1 MALLQ
6 NNTQVIFSV
15 DIALTFDD
23 GTTKRNM
30 IEVGD
35 YLLLK
40 FNYDGNKMTKAC
52 RVVDI
57 TPIVL
62 NTQPESYA
70 ASLVVDCSD
79 KFNGQRLKVAC
90 KNILNFRVVTKDYVD
105 SLAPDY
111 IVTDD
116 MLDED
121 NLTPVPGD
129 MEDVLAISFTGMS
142 KTVFFVTTLI

>member
-15 DIALTFDD
+15 NVALTFDD
-23 GTTKRNM
+23 GTTKKDT

-40 FNYDGNKMTKAC
+40 FNYDGNKLSRAC

-79 KFNGQRLKVAC
+79 KFSGQRLKVAC
-90 KNILNFRVVTKDYVD
+90 KNILNFRIVTKDYVD

-116 MLDED
+116 MLNED
-121 NLTPVPGD
+121 NLEPVPGD
-129 MEDVLAISFTGMS
+129 LEDKPGVGIAGVGETML
-142 KTVFFVTTLI
+142 VR

>member
-15 DIALTFDD
+15 NVALTFDD
-23 GTTKRNM
+23 GTTKKDT

-40 FNYDGNKMTKAC
+40 FNYDGNKLSRAC

-79 KFNGQRLKVAC
+79 KFSGQRLKVAC
-90 KNILNFRVVTKDYVD
+90 KNILNFRIVTKDYVD

-116 MLDED
+116 MLNED
-121 NLTPVPGD
+121 NLEPVPGD
-129 MEDVLAISFTGMS
+129 LEDRPGVGIAGVGEAML
-142 KTVFFVTTLI
+142 VR

>member
-15 DIALTFDD
+15 NVALTFDD
-23 GTTKRNM
+23 GTTKKDT

-40 FNYDGNKMTKAC
+40 FNYDGNKLSRAC

-57 TPIVL
+57 TLIVL

-79 KFNGQRLKVAC
+79 KFSGQRLKVAC
-90 KNILNFRVVTKDYVD
+90 KNILNFRIVTKDYVD

-116 MLDED
+116 MLNVD
-121 NLTPVPGD
+121 NLEPVPGD
-129 MEDVLAISFTGMS
+129 LEDKPGVGIAGVGEAML
-142 KTVFFVTTLI
+142 VR

>member
-15 DIALTFDD
+15 NVALTFDD
-23 GTTKRNM
+23 GTTKKDT

-40 FNYDGNKMTKAC
+40 FNYDGNKLSRAC

-79 KFNGQRLKVAC
+79 KFSGQRLKVAC
-90 KNILNFRVVTKDYVD
+90 KNILNFRIVNKDYVD

-111 IVTDD
+111 VVTDE
-116 MLDED
+116 MLNED
-121 NLTPVPGD
+121 ALEPVP
-129 MEDVLAISFTGMS
+129 EDTEDIPGVGIAGVGEAM
-142 KTVFFVTTLI
+142 LIR

>member
-15 DIALTFDD
+15 NVALTFDD
-23 GTTKRNM
+23 GTTKKDT

-40 FNYDGNKMTKAC
+40 FNYDGNKLSRAC

-79 KFNGQRLKVAC
+79 KFSGQRLKVAC
-90 KNILNFRVVTKDYVD
+90 KNILNFRIVTKDYVD

-116 MLDED
+116 MLNVD
-121 NLTPVPGD
+121 NLEPVPGD
-129 MEDVLAISFTGMS
+129 LEDKPGVGIAGVGEAML
-142 KTVFFVTTLI
+142 VR

>member
-23 GTTKRNM
+23 GTTKRSM

-129 MEDVLAISFTGMS
+129 MEDRPGVGIAGVGEAL
-142 KTVFFVTTLI
+142 LIR

>member
-15 DIALTFDD
+15 NVALTFDD
-23 GTTKRNM
+23 GTTKKDT

-40 FNYDGNKMTKAC
+40 FNYDGNKLSRAC

-79 KFNGQRLKVAC
+79 KFSGQRLKVAC
-90 KNILNFRVVTKDYVD
+90 KNILNFRIVTKDYVD

-116 MLDED
+116 MLNEG
-121 NLTPVPGD
+121 NLEPVPGD
-129 MEDVLAISFTGMS
+129 LEDKPGVGIAGVGEAML
-142 KTVFFVTTLI
+142 VR

>member
-15 DIALTFDD
+15 NVALTFDD
-23 GTTKRNM
+23 GTTKKDT

-40 FNYDGNKMTKAC
+40 FNYDGNKLSRAC

-79 KFNGQRLKVAC
+79 KFSGQRLTVAC
-90 KNILNFRVVTKDYVD
+90 KNILNFRIVTKDYVD

-116 MLDED
+116 MLNED
-121 NLTPVPGD
+121 NLEPVPGD
-129 MEDVLAISFTGMS
+129 LEDKPGVGIAGVGEAML
-142 KTVFFVTTLI
+142 VR

>member
-15 DIALTFDD
+15 KVALTFDD
-23 GTTKRNM
+23 GTTKKDT

-40 FNYDGNKMTKAC
+40 FNYDGNKLSRAC

-79 KFNGQRLKVAC
+79 KFSGQRLKVAC
-90 KNILNFRVVTKDYVD
+90 KNILNFRIVTKDYVD

-116 MLDED
+116 MLNEG
-121 NLTPVPGD
+121 NLEPVPGD
-129 MEDVLAISFTGMS
+129 LEDKPGVGIAGVGEAML
-142 KTVFFVTTLI
+142 VR

>member
-15 DIALTFDD
+15 DVALTFDD
-23 GTTKRNM
+23 GTTKRDI

-40 FNYDGNKMTKAC
+40 FNYDGNKLAKAC

-57 TPIVL
+57 TPVIL

-70 ASLVVDCSD
+70 ASLIVDCSD
-79 KFNGQRLKVAC
+79 KFSGQRLKVAS
-90 KNILNFRVVTKDYVD
+90 KNILNFRIVNEEYIE

-111 IVTDD
+111 IITDD
-116 MLDED
+116 MLNED
-121 NLTPVPGD
+121 ALEPLPDDTEDIPGVGIAGVGEA
-129 MEDVLAISFTGMS
+129 M
-142 KTVFFVTTLI
+142 LIV

>member
-15 DIALTFDD
+15 NVALTFDD
-23 GTTKRNM
+23 GTTKKYT

-40 FNYDGNKMTKAC
+40 FNYDGNKLSRAC

-79 KFNGQRLKVAC
+79 KFSGQRLKVAC
-90 KNILNFRVVTKDYVD
+90 KNILNFRIVTKDYVD

-116 MLDED
+116 MLNED
-121 NLTPVPGD
+121 NLEPVPGD
-129 MEDVLAISFTGMS
+129 LEDKPGVGIAGVGEAML
-142 KTVFFVTTLI
+142 VR

>member
-6 NNTQVIFSV
+6 NNTQVIFSINV
-15 DIALTFDD
+15 ALTFDD
-23 GTTKRNM
+23 GTTKKDI

-40 FNYDGNKMTKAC
+40 FNYDGNKLTKAC

-57 TPIVL
+57 TPVIL

-70 ASLVVDCSD
+70 ASLIVDYSD
-79 KFNGQRLKVAC
+79 KFSGQRLKVAS
-90 KNILNFRVVTKDYVD
+90 KNILNFRKVNEEYIE

-111 IVTDD
+111 IITDD
-116 MLDED
+116 MLNGDALEPLPED
-121 NLTPVPGD
+121 KEDIPGVGIAGVGEA
-129 MEDVLAISFTGMS
+129 M
-142 KTVFFVTTLI
+142 LIV

>member
-15 DIALTFDD
+15 NVALTFDD
-23 GTTKRNM
+23 GTTKKDT

-40 FNYDGNKMTKAC
+40 FNYDGNKLSRAC

-79 KFNGQRLKVAC
+79 KFSGQRLKVAC
-90 KNILNFRVVTKDYVD
+90 KNILNFRTVTKDYVD

-116 MLDED
+116 MLNED
-121 NLTPVPGD
+121 NLEPVPGD
-129 MEDVLAISFTGMS
+129 LEDKPGVGIAGVGEAML
-142 KTVFFVTTLI
+142 VR

>member
-15 DIALTFDD
+15 NVALTFDD
-23 GTTKRNM
+23 GTTKKDT
-30 IEVGD
+30 IEVVD

-40 FNYDGNKMTKAC
+40 FNYDGNKLSRAC

-79 KFNGQRLKVAC
+79 KFSGQRLKVAC
-90 KNILNFRVVTKDYVD
+90 KNILNFRIVTKDYVD

-116 MLDED
+116 MLNED
-121 NLTPVPGD
+121 NLEPVPGD
-129 MEDVLAISFTGMS
+129 LEDKPGVGIAGVGEAML
-142 KTVFFVTTLI
+142 VR

>member
-15 DIALTFDD
+15 NAALTFDD
-23 GTTKRNM
+23 GTTKKDT

-40 FNYDGNKMTKAC
+40 FNYDGNKLSRAC

-79 KFNGQRLKVAC
+79 KFSGQRLKVAC
-90 KNILNFRVVTKDYVD
+90 KNILNFRIVTKDYVD

-116 MLDED
+116 MLNED
-121 NLTPVPGD
+121 NLEPVPGD
-129 MEDVLAISFTGMS
+129 LEDKPGVGIAGVGEAML
-142 KTVFFVTTLI
+142 VR

>member
-15 DIALTFDD
+15 NVALTFDD
-23 GTTKRNM
+23 GTTKKDT

-40 FNYDGNKMTKAC
+40 FNYDGNKRSRAC

-79 KFNGQRLKVAC
+79 KFSGQRLKVAC
-90 KNILNFRVVTKDYVD
+90 KNILNFRIVTKDYVD

-116 MLDED
+116 MLNED
-121 NLTPVPGD
+121 NLEPVPGD
-129 MEDVLAISFTGMS
+129 LEDKPGVGIAGVGEAML
-142 KTVFFVTTLI
+142 VR

>member
-15 DIALTFDD
+15 NVALTFDD
-23 GTTKRNM
+23 GTTKKDT

-40 FNYDGNKMTKAC
+40 FNYDGNKLSRAC

-79 KFNGQRLKVAC
+79 KFSGQRLKVAC
-90 KNILNFRVVTKDYVD
+90 KNILNFRIVTKDYVD

-116 MLDED
+116 MLNED
-121 NLTPVPGD
+121 NLEPVPGD
-129 MEDVLAISFTGMS
+129 LEDKPGVGIAGVGEAML
-142 KTVFFVTTLI
+142 VR

>member
-15 DIALTFDD
+15 KVALTFDD
-23 GTTKRNM
+23 GTTKKDT

-40 FNYDGNKMTKAC
+40 FNYDGNKLSRAC

-79 KFNGQRLKVAC
+79 KFSGQRLKVAC
-90 KNILNFRVVTKDYVD
+90 KNILNFRIVTKDYVD

-116 MLDED
+116 MLNED
-121 NLTPVPGD
+121 NLEPVPGD
-129 MEDVLAISFTGMS
+129 LEDKPGVGIAGVGEAML
-142 KTVFFVTTLI
+142 VR

>member
-6 NNTQVIFSV
+6 NNTQVILSV

-23 GTTKRNM
+23 GTTKRST

-90 KNILNFRVVTKDYVD
+90 KNILNYRIVNKDYVD

-111 IVTDD
+111 AVTDD
-116 MLDED
+116 MMNEE
-121 NLTPVPGD
+121 NLSPVP
-129 MEDVLAISFTGMS
+129 EDLEDKPGVGIAGVGQAM
-142 KTVFFVTTLI
+142 LIR

>member
-6 NNTQVIFSV
+6 NTTQVIFSV
-15 DIALTFDD
+15 EVTLTFDD
-23 GTTKRNM
+23 GTTKKDTIN
-30 IEVGD
+30 VGD
-35 YLLLK
+35 YVLMK
-40 FNYDGNKMTKAC
+40 FMYDGNKLAKAC

-79 KFNGQRLKVAC
+79 KFSGQRLKVAC
-90 KNILNFRVVTKDYVD
+90 KNILNFRVVNKDYVD

-111 IVTDD
+111 VVTDE
-116 MLDED
+116 MLNED
-121 NLTPVPGD
+121 ALEPVP
-129 MEDVLAISFTGMS
+129 EDTEDIPGVGIAGVGEAM
-142 KTVFFVTTLI
+142 LIR

>member
-23 GTTKRNM
+23 GTTKRST

-90 KNILNFRVVTKDYVD
+90 KNILNLRIVTKDYVD

-116 MLDED
+116 MLNED
-121 NLTPVPGD
+121 NLAPVPGD
-129 MEDVLAISFTGMS
+129 IEDRPGVGIAGVGEAL
-142 KTVFFVTTLI
+142 LIR

>member
-6 NNTQVIFSV
+6 NSTQVIFSV
-15 DIALTFDD
+15 EVTLAFDD
-23 GTTKRNM
+23 GTTKKDI

-40 FNYDGNKMTKAC
+40 FTYDGNKLSRAC

-57 TPIVL
+57 SPIVL

-70 ASLVVDCSD
+70 ASLIVDCSD
-79 KFNGQRLKVAC
+79 KFSGQRLKVAC
-90 KNILNFRVVTKDYVD
+90 KNILNYRIVNKDYVD

-111 IVTDD
+111 IVTDE
-116 MLDED
+116 MMNED
-121 NLTPVPGD
+121 NLEPVP
-129 MEDVLAISFTGMS
+129 EDLEDRPGVGIAGVGQAM
-142 KTVFFVTTLI
+142 LIR

>member
-6 NNTQVIFSV
+6 NTTQVIFSV
-15 DIALTFDD
+15 EVTLTFDD
-23 GTTKRNM
+23 GTTKKDTIN
-30 IEVGD
+30 VGD
-35 YLLLK
+35 YVLMK
-40 FNYDGNKMTKAC
+40 FMYDGNKFTKAC

-79 KFNGQRLKVAC
+79 KFSGQRLKVAC
-90 KNILNFRVVTKDYVD
+90 KNILNFRVVNKDYVD

-111 IVTDD
+111 VVTDE
-116 MLDED
+116 MLNED
-121 NLTPVPGD
+121 ALEPVP
-129 MEDVLAISFTGMS
+129 EDTEDIPGVGIAGVGEAM
-142 KTVFFVTTLI
+142 LIR

>member
-15 DIALTFDD
+15 NVALTFDD
-23 GTTKRNM
+23 GTTKKDT

-40 FNYDGNKMTKAC
+40 FNYDGNKLSRAC
-52 RVVDI
+52 RAVDI

-79 KFNGQRLKVAC
+79 KFSGQRLKVAC
-90 KNILNFRVVTKDYVD
+90 KNILNFRIVTKDYVD

-116 MLDED
+116 MLNED
-121 NLTPVPGD
+121 NLEPVPGD
-129 MEDVLAISFTGMS
+129 LEDKPGVGIAGVGEAML
-142 KTVFFVTTLI
+142 VR

>member
-15 DIALTFDD
+15 NVALTFDD
-23 GTTKRNM
+23 GATKKDT

-40 FNYDGNKMTKAC
+40 FNYDGNKLSRAC

-79 KFNGQRLKVAC
+79 KFSGQRLKVAC
-90 KNILNFRVVTKDYVD
+90 KNILNFRIVTKDYVD

-116 MLDED
+116 MLNED
-121 NLTPVPGD
+121 NLEPVPGD
-129 MEDVLAISFTGMS
+129 LEDKPGVGIAGVGEAML
-142 KTVFFVTTLI
+142 VR

>member
-15 DIALTFDD
+15 NVALTFDD
-23 GTTKRNM
+23 GTTKKDT

-40 FNYDGNKMTKAC
+40 FNYDGNKLSRAC

-79 KFNGQRLKVAC
+79 KFSGQRLKVAC
-90 KNILNFRVVTKDYVD
+90 KNILNFRIVTKDYVD

-116 MLDED
+116 MLNED
-121 NLTPVPGD
+121 NLEPVPGD
-129 MEDVLAISFTGMS
+129 LEDKPGVGIAGVGEAM
-142 KTVFFVTTLI
+142 LIR